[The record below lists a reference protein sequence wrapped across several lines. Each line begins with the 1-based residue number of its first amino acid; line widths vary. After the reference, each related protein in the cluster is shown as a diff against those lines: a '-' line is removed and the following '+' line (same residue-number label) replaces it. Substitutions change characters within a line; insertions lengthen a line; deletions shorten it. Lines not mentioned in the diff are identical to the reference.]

1 MKLKYKIMLLF
12 VLTLS
17 ILSLLTG
24 IYSIYTMK
32 EKVIESA
39 RSKLKSDISLTEKL
53 LDSIYPG
60 DFNIKSGNLYK
71 GDFNFKDDYTF
82 VDMIGEMT
90 GDTVTIFNKDTRIS
104 TNVIDSDGNRAINT
118 KISEEIGEEV
128 LNNSNTY
135 TGIADVVG
143 TLNQAIYKPIKDS
156 SGKVIGILYVGV
168 PNTFYDEIAKDFAFS
183 LVLFA
188 ISGLI
193 ISIIIIWY
201 FSKKIFSPLIS
212 LESSTKKM
220 AEGDLNAK
228 VDIITKDEIGSL
240 SKSFNI
246 MLDNMNNTL
255 VNILQASREVNIN
268 SRNLCD
274 SSNSIAEG
282 ASEQAAT
289 IEELT
294 ASIIDIS
301 EKLHKS
307 TLNAN
312 NARDFSKSVIDTAT
326 IGNTNISS
334 MLNSMNDISLTSKD
348 IKKIIKTIDNIAF
361 QTNILALN
369 ASVEAARAGSYG
381 RGFSVVAGEVRTL
394 SIQAAAAAKETSI
407 LIENSLKT
415 IEDGKNIAD
424 VTSKNFKEI
433 EDGLFAMVDSIEDIA
448 IFLDSQS
455 NSMDQISA
463 GISQISDVVQ
473 NNSAI
478 SEESAAA
485 SIELNDHALR
495 LNKEVLNF
503 KLQN

>member
-220 AEGDLNAK
+220 ADGDLNAK

-282 ASEQAAT
+282 A
-289 IEELT
+289 
-294 ASIIDIS
+294 
-301 EKLHKS
+301 
-307 TLNAN
+307 
-312 NARDFSKSVIDTAT
+312 
-326 IGNTNISS
+326 
-334 MLNSMNDISLTSKD
+334 
-348 IKKIIKTIDNIAF
+348 
-361 QTNILALN
+361 
-369 ASVEAARAGSYG
+369 
-381 RGFSVVAGEVRTL
+381 
-394 SIQAAAAAKETSI
+394 
-407 LIENSLKT
+407 
-415 IEDGKNIAD
+415 
-424 VTSKNFKEI
+424 
-433 EDGLFAMVDSIEDIA
+433 
-448 IFLDSQS
+448 
-455 NSMDQISA
+455 
-463 GISQISDVVQ
+463 
-473 NNSAI
+473 
-478 SEESAAA
+478 
-485 SIELNDHALR
+485 
-495 LNKEVLNF
+495 
-503 KLQN
+503 